1 MNAKVYVIYNNET
14 NNIYVGSSTN
24 RYLNT
29 RLAQHRYYYRKAK
42 EGNRVLHYSSEKCF
56 EDDEGNE
63 VDCFITSLA
72 EDLTLDERYLVE
84 SHYIHLLK
92 ESGFNVVNINDS
104 MIHKEIEKKK
114 RYDKYHAN
122 PEKYR
127 QASRNYYLKN
137 REKVLAKSANYYYKN
152 KALKDQYNIK

>member
-1 MNAKVYVIYNNET
+1 MNAKIYVIYNNET
-14 NNIYVGSSTN
+14 NNVYVGSSTN

-42 EGNRVLHYSSEKCF
+42 AGERILHYASEKCF
-56 EDDEGNE
+56 EDNNGNE
-63 VDCFITSLA
+63 VDCFIKTVA
-72 EDLTLDERYLVE
+72 EDISPCERYIVE
-84 SHYIHLLK
+84 SFYIHLLK

-114 RYDKYHAN
+114 RYDRYHAN

-127 QASRNYYLKN
+127 KISKEYYQKN
-137 REKVLAKSANYYYKN
+137 REKVLAKSAKYYYKN
-152 KALKDQYNIK
+152 KELKEQMIK